1 MFTQAPAPVEVR
13 DLTHLYCTDKDC
25 LSGRKCHCLLAGL
38 ECIDACSCADCESK
52 NCKPEG
58 DDEMEVDI

>member
-1 MFTQAPAPVEVR
+1 MFTQAPAPVEVQ

-25 LSGRKCHCLLAGL
+25 LSGARL
-38 ECIDACSCADCESK
+38 ECIDACSCTDCENK

-58 DDEMEVDI
+58 VDEMEMDI